1 MRLTY
6 LDTVVETKERLTL
19 ARQNINIFAIVM
31 AVSYVIYTI
40 VGLLVFLS
48 GSASLGTFVL
58 VYSVFFLVLFV
69 AFVIKR
75 EIYSLAILI
84 KKQQEE

>member
-48 GSASLGTFVL
+48 GSVSLGTFVL

-84 KKQQEE
+84 KKQREE